1 MVITLLS
8 SIIAKGMVE
17 FQLRIEADE
26 EVYLAFKKYKVANRC
41 PNQKEAL
48 RKLLEGAG
56 YLREKIKM
64 RYAD

>member
-1 MVITLLS
+1 
-8 SIIAKGMVE
+8 MVE
-17 FQLRIEADE
+17 FQLRINADE
-26 EVYLAFKKYKVANRC
+26 EVYLAFKKYKVENRC

>member
-17 FQLRIEADE
+17 FQLRINADE
-26 EVYLAFKKYKVANRC
+26 EVYLAFKKYKVENRC
-41 PNQKEAL
+41 KNQKEAL